1 MNLDHGDFFM
11 KKPCEKSPLGW
22 LGVVPGSMFDDG
34 FDGGSQNDMGL
45 GKPVTGALKNGKFW
59 VSIR

>member
-1 MNLDHGDFFM
+1 M
-11 KKPCEKSPLGW
+11 KNHRLAGW
-22 LGVVPGSMFDDG
+22 GVVPGSMFDDG